1 MTFAAKA
8 NTPILGELRM
18 YAPFG
23 RAFDGITPDI
33 LQAALDELGPV
44 RQLDIYI
51 DSDGGSVS
59 DGIGI
64 HNILKRHSAKK
75 RVIVDGL
82 AASIATYVAMAGD
95 EIVMTS
101 NSQFMIHKAWGVHA
115 GDDEDFIAIATALK
129 NATEIIRDAYSA
141 KTGMPANKIYDLMK
155 AETWMK
161 ADKALQ
167 LGFVDSIEQMHESHT
182 RDAYAMVDK
191 FHNTP
196 DEIKFRSDKYSGMLA
211 RMHKR
216 VQKRTF
222 GASAKR

>member
-1 MTFAAKA
+1 MTFFAKA
-8 NTPILGELRM
+8 NSPSVAEIRM

-44 RQLDIYI
+44 KNLTIYI

-64 HNILKRHSAKK
+64 HNILKRHHARKK
-75 RVIVDGL
+75 VIVDGL

-101 NSQFMIHKAWGVHA
+101 NSQFMIHKAWGVTA
-115 GDDEDFIAIATALK
+115 GDDDDFIAMASALK

-141 KTGMPANKIYDLMK
+141 KTGMPAAKIYELMK

-167 LGFVDSIEQMHESHT
+167 LGFVDSIEQMTEPHT

-191 FHNTP
+191 FHKTP
-196 DEIKFRSDKYSGMLA
+196 DEIKFRSDKFTGMLA
-211 RMHKR
+211 RMDKRVHKR
-216 VQKRTF
+216 ILS
-222 GASAKR
+222 ASAGK

>member
-1 MTFAAKA
+1 MTFLAKTSKPSVA
-8 NTPILGELRM
+8 ELRM

-23 RAFDGITPDI
+23 KAFDGITPDI
-33 LQAALDELGPV
+33 LQAALDDIGPV
-44 RQLDIYI
+44 TQLDIYI

-64 HNILKRHSAKK
+64 HNILKRHPAKK
-75 RVIVDGL
+75 KVIIDGL

-129 NATEIIRDAYSA
+129 NATEIIRDAYAA
-141 KTGMPANKIYDLMK
+141 KTGMPADKIYTLMK

-167 LGFVDSIEQMHESHT
+167 LGFVDSIEQMNEPHT
-182 RDAYAMVDK
+182 RAAYAMVDK
-191 FHNTP
+191 FHKTP
-196 DEIKFRSDKYSGMLA
+196 DEIKFRPDKYSGEWMNFSSP
-211 RMHKR
+211 
-216 VQKRTF
+216 T
-222 GASAKR
+222 